1 MEITF
6 LGAAETVTGSRFL
19 LRAGGATILVDCGLF
34 QGEKRLRLRNWNPL
48 PFDPRSLDA
57 VVLTHA
63 HIDHSGYLPVLVR
76 EGFRGPIHCTA
87 PTRDL
92 CNIMLP
98 DSGRIQ
104 EEDARYA
111 NKEGFSKHRPAL
123 PLYTEEDAQR
133 VLPLLRGMGYGEGG
147 SVGDVEFD
155 FRPAGHILGA
165 ASARLRF
172 EGKSMLFSGDL
183 GSPGDVL
190 LPDAEPPGEHDWIVM
205 ESTYG
210 DRDREEVDVVDAL
223 EKIVVEALDRGGM
236 LLIPSFAVG
245 RAQKLVYCLEEIF
258 RRGRVKRVPVYLD
271 SPMAVDVTELYE
283 RHVAYHKLTKQE
295 CAKVCSSVRLVR
307 TTDESKAL
315 NGKRG
320 PMVII
325 SASGMLTGGRVLHH
339 VRQRAPDRKNTIL
352 LPGYQAPGTRGAA
365 LANGVDRIRI
375 HGKNVEVEAQVR
387 QIDVFSAHADQG
399 ELLDWIAAASAPPR
413 NVFLV
418 HGEPEASDALR
429 YRIVDRTGFPVHIPE
444 HRETFRLT
452 GVSQEV
458 GV

>member
-19 LRAGGATILVDCGLF
+19 VKAGGATILVDCGLF
-34 QGEKRLRLRNWNPL
+34 QGEKRLRLRNWNRL
-48 PFDPRSLDA
+48 PFDPRDVDA

-63 HIDHSGYLPVLVR
+63 HIDHAGFLPVLVR
-76 EGFRGPIHCTA
+76 EGFDGPIHCTA

-92 CNIMLP
+92 CRIMLP

-111 NKEGFSKHRPAL
+111 NEKGFSKHRPAL
-123 PLYTEEDAQR
+123 PLYTEADAER
-133 VLPLLRGMGYGEGG
+133 VLPLLKGVGFGEGIA
-147 SVGDVEFD
+147 VGEVQVD

-172 EGKSMLFSGDL
+172 EGKSLLFSGDL

-190 LPDAEPPGEHDWIVM
+190 LPDPEPPGEHDWIVM

-223 EKIVVEALDRGGM
+223 EAVVVQALDRGGM

-245 RAQKLVYCLEEIF
+245 RAQKLVYCLEQIF
-258 RRGRVKRVPVYLD
+258 RRGDVERVPVYLD
-271 SPMAVDVTELYE
+271 SPMAVDVTQLYE
-283 RHVAYHKLTKQE
+283 THCAFHTLSRNE
-295 CAKVCSSVRLVR
+295 CAGIFGNVRLVR
-307 TTDESKAL
+307 STDESKAL
-315 NGKRG
+315 NGRRG

-325 SASGMLTGGRVLHH
+325 SASGMLTGGRILHH
-339 VRQRAPDRKNTIL
+339 IRQRATDRKNTIL

-365 LANGVDRIRI
+365 LADGADRIKI
-375 HGKNVEVEAQVR
+375 HGKRVEIEAQVK
-387 QIDVFSAHADQG
+387 QVDVFSAHADQR
-399 ELLDWIAAASAPPR
+399 ELLDWIGKAPAPPQS
-413 NVFLV
+413 VFLV
-418 HGEPEASDALR
+418 HGDPEASDALR
-429 YRIVDRTGFPVHIPE
+429 RLIRDRHGFDVHIPE
-444 HRETFRLT
+444 HRETVRRT
-452 GVSQEV
+452 KARKTA
-458 GV
+458 

>member
-19 LRAGGATILVDCGLF
+19 VKAGGATILVDCGLF
-34 QGEKRLRLRNWNPL
+34 QGEKRLRLRNWNRL
-48 PFDPRSLDA
+48 PFDPRDVDA

-63 HIDHSGYLPVLVR
+63 HIDHAGFLPVLVR
-76 EGFRGPIHCTA
+76 EGFDGPIHCTA

-92 CNIMLP
+92 CRIMLP

-111 NKEGFSKHRPAL
+111 NEKGFSKHRPAL
-123 PLYTEEDAQR
+123 PLYTEADAER
-133 VLPLLRGMGYGEGG
+133 VLPLLKGVGFGEGIA
-147 SVGDVEFD
+147 VGEVQVD

-172 EGKSMLFSGDL
+172 EGKSLLFSGDL

-190 LPDAEPPGEHDWIVM
+190 LPDPEPPGEHDWIVM

-223 EKIVVEALDRGGM
+223 EAVVVQALDRGGM

-245 RAQKLVYCLEEIF
+245 RAQKLVYCLEQIF
-258 RRGRVKRVPVYLD
+258 RRGDVERVPVYLD
-271 SPMAVDVTELYE
+271 SPMAVDVTQLYE
-283 RHVAYHKLTKQE
+283 THCAFHTLSRNE
-295 CAKVCSSVRLVR
+295 CAGIFGNVRLVR
-307 TTDESKAL
+307 STDESKAL
-315 NGKRG
+315 NGRRG

-325 SASGMLTGGRVLHH
+325 SASGMLTGGRILHH
-339 VRQRAPDRKNTIL
+339 IRQRAPDRKNTIL

-365 LANGVDRIRI
+365 LADGADRIKI
-375 HGKNVEVEAQVR
+375 HGKRVEIEAQVK
-387 QIDVFSAHADQG
+387 QVDVFSAHADQR
-399 ELLDWIAAASAPPR
+399 ELLDWIGKAPAPPQS
-413 NVFLV
+413 VFLV
-418 HGEPEASDALR
+418 HGDPEASDALR
-429 YRIVDRTGFPVHIPE
+429 RLIRDRHGFDVHIPE
-444 HRETFRLT
+444 HRETVRRT
-452 GVSQEV
+452 KARKTA
-458 GV
+458 